1 MSLEAAAIILALLW
15 GPTALWLIF
24 RALRGQTGGT
34 RESFVRE
41 PARLQTVQAP
51 LEAVIR
57 NEYWICKDCRSVN
70 HLGAMQCYACGI
82 KRPPPQPVAP
92 HPTPTGNGWVAT
104 MDPGVGRRTPEPV
117 PVTRL
122 QPSSAVAPDRPVA
135 TPVPELAAEPSIVAA
150 TAAPKRPRTTRRAHT
165 PAGGATAAELS
176 VAAHMTA
183 VPPAAIEPAAK
194 ATELAPD
201 AARVAAAAA
210 AASPATKRPRTPRRP
225 HTPVATATAAE
236 LSVAADVTGAPTAAI
251 TPGAVPPAVS
261 EPGLPA
267 LTPSIAPPPVCPY
280 LGFEDDP
287 ATQCSY
293 PDSRNV
299 CHAAAANGRL
309 SMPTPRRLVRGVRG
323 GGRTL
328 PISDQHQAKLCLT
341 SAHPQCDRYPHP
353 AAAPNK
359 SR

>member
-1 MSLEAAAIILALLW
+1 MSLEAAAVILALLW

-24 RALRGQTGGT
+24 RAVRGQTGGT

-41 PARLQTVQAP
+41 PARLQTEQAP

-57 NEYWICKDCRSVN
+57 NEYWICRDCRSVN

-82 KRPPPQPVAP
+82 KRPPPEPVAP
-92 HPTPTGNGWVAT
+92 DLAPTGNGWVAT
-104 MDPGVGRRTPEPV
+104 MDSGVGRRTTEPV

-122 QPSSAVAPDRPVA
+122 QASSAVPPDRPAA
-135 TPVPELAAEPSIVAA
+135 TPVPDLAPDPSIVTE
-150 TAAPKRPRTTRRAHT
+150 TAAPKRGRTPRRAHA

-183 VPPAAIEPAAK
+183 VPSAAIAPAAETP
-194 ATELAPD
+194 ELAPD
-201 AARVAAAAA
+201 AAKVAASAA

-225 HTPVATATAAE
+225 RTPAGIGNAAG
-236 LSVAADVTGAPTAAI
+236 LSAAADVTAAPPAASTFGALPAAI
-251 TPGAVPPAVS
+251 P
-261 EPGLPA
+261 EPGLSP
-267 LTPSIAPPPVCPY
+267 LTPSVAPPVCPY

-299 CHAAAANGRL
+299 CHAAAFNGRP
-309 SMPTPRRLVRGVRG
+309 SMPTPRRIMRGVRG

-328 PISDQHQAKLCLT
+328 PISDQHQATLCLT

-359 SR
+359 RR